1 MWEMT
6 SCMGGV
12 VVVVF
17 LRDIV
22 GGVFFCGGVR
32 CGHEVKSG
40 GVMYEVSKS
49 VRPGFYCSEG

>member
-1 MWEMT
+1 
-6 SCMGGV
+6 MGGV